1 MKRNAFAKRTLL
13 PLLILS
19 LLFSAGV
26 APAVAQDELTHIR
39 LGMTPFQDML
49 AIQVGAEQGFYEQ
62 VGIDLELINLP
73 YEAVTEAIAA
83 GSLDIGSICET
94 TVVTSWD
101 AFPEQRLAN
110 IFYTFE
116 GSAIMVRADS
126 GMSTYAENLAAVGDH
141 AEALAAT
148 VSQLEGLSVLT
159 TKGTDM
165 EMGVGAAL
173 AAGGMSI
180 NDVNVLDMNPNDGLA
195 AFLTGEADAYL
206 GGLPQRFRLVKEGM
220 KTLVTAQDVG
230 SEAVILCGF
239 LSTDSYVEENF
250 DALVAFAKGTFLT
263 LQYVNANQDAAFG
276 RISEL
281 LNSMTGAQ
289 MTIQDIKDLWN
300 KIEFFPTTGAEMYW
314 LLISPNGSRYWRTRM
329 EFVYDFYSG
338 LGAVESEMDFDE
350 VFSFAAILE
359 AYMEQHEPDAWAVIQ
374 SMSG

>member
-1 MKRNAFAKRTLL
+1 MKRTKFFARVLL
-13 PLLILS
+13 VLS
-19 LLFSAGV
+19 IVLLLFGIST
-26 APAVAQDELTHIR
+26 AVAQDELTHVR

-49 AIQVGAEQGFYEQ
+49 AIVVGDEQGIYEQ
-62 VGIDLELINLP
+62 VGLDIEFIHLP
-73 YEAVTEAIAA
+73 YESVTEAVAA

-94 TVVTSWD
+94 TVVTTWD
-101 AFPEQRLAN
+101 AFPHQRLGN

-116 GSAIMVRADS
+116 GSAIMVRPDA
-126 GMSTYAENLAAVGDH
+126 GLSTYEENLASMGDH
-141 AEALAAT
+141 DAALAAT
-148 VSQLEGLSVLT
+148 VSQLAGLDVLT

-173 AAGGMSI
+173 AAGGLDIS
-180 NDVNVLDMNPNDGLA
+180 DVNVIDLNPDDGLA

-230 SEAVILCGF
+230 SQAVILCGF
-239 LSTDSYVEENF
+239 LTTADYVESNF
-250 DALVAFAKGTFLT
+250 DTLVEFARGTFLT

-276 RISEL
+276 RITEM

-289 MTIQDIKDLWN
+289 MTIQDIKNLWN

-314 LLISPNGSRYWRTRM
+314 LLVSPTGSRYWRPRM

-338 LGAVESEMDFDE
+338 LGGVESEMDFDE
-350 VFSFAAILE
+350 VFTFATVLE
-359 AYMEQHEPDAWAVIQ
+359 AYMEKYEPAAWAVIQ
-374 SMSG
+374 SQSG